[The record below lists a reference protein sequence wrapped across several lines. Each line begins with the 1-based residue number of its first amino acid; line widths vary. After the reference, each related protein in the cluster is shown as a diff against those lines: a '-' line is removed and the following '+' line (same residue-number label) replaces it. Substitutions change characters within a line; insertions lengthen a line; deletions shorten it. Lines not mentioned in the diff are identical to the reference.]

1 MLKTTQ
7 RSTGGTVRSHPSRN
21 ITARRL
27 MFLLA
32 LASCPA
38 SLMAQERGAGA
49 MQPED
54 PLLTLDGAVSLA
66 LSNNRAVKNSALEAQ
81 KSDDQVSVA
90 RSRRLPKFQLDV
102 LAGSLLQ
109 PFDFTF
115 RAGSFGTYPSTG
127 PIPSTDAKIRTPAR
141 FTTFTT
147 ASIDQPLSQLYKIN
161 LGVRATELGREITRE
176 GLRAER
182 QKVAADVRR
191 AYFGLVAS
199 QTSVEAARRR
209 WRRSSRRSASR
220 LSTLRS
226 ARCFVPTRWKS
237 SRAWPGADTSC
248 PRRRTGS
255 PPSGRCSTTCW
266 AASSRHASASSRS
279 PSTRRD
285 ELTLE
290 PARQRAAES
299 RPELR
304 QAEAREKQADYERR
318 IAKADY
324 IPDVSASVRYV
335 GFYNYEVLPR
345 NVAMAGVFVNW
356 EPFDWSR
363 RSNKVAE
370 RTKALEQASNG
381 AQQARSQVAI
391 EVGAKYRRWSEAAL
405 LVPAAR
411 TGYEAATEQLRVTR
425 TSTRTEAALLKDLLQ
440 AQARTSEAQ
449 FQYQQALSSYW
460 GAMAEL
466 RRAMGDE

>member
-1 MLKTTQ
+1 
-7 RSTGGTVRSHPSRN
+7 
-21 ITARRL
+21 

-32 LASCPA
+32 LGSCPA

-127 PIPSTDAKIRTPAR
+127 PIPSTDAKIRTPAQ
-141 FTTFTT
+141 FTTVTT

-199 QTSVEAARRR
+199 QTSVEAARQAVETLVETQRVTAQHVAQR
-209 WRRSSRRSASR
+209 TVLRADALEVESR
-220 LSTLRS
+220 LARSRYELSTAENGLATQREMLN
-226 ARCFVPTRWKS
+226 
-237 SRAWPGADTSC
+237 DLL
-248 PRRRTGS
+248 
-255 PPSGRCSTTCW
+255 GRDVATPFRVEPIAEQT
-266 AASSRHASASSRS
+266 AS
-279 PSTRRD
+279 
-285 ELTLE
+285 EMTLE
-290 PARQRAAES
+290 SARQRAAES
-299 RPELR
+299 RPEIR
-304 QAEAREKQADYERR
+304 QAQAREKQAQYERR
-318 IAKADY
+318 LAKAEY
-324 IPDVSASVRYV
+324 IPDLSASVRYV
-335 GFYNYEVLPR
+335 GYYNFEVLPR
-345 NVAMAGVFVNW
+345 NVAVAGVYLSW
-356 EPFDWSR
+356 EPFDWGR
-363 RSNKVAE
+363 RAKKVAE
-370 RTKALEQASNG
+370 KTKALEQANNG
-381 AQQARSQVAI
+381 AQQTQSQVAI
-391 EVGAKYRRWSEAAL
+391 EVGASYRKLSEAAL
-405 LVPAAR
+405 LVQAAR
-411 TGYEAATEQLRVTR
+411 TGYEAATEQVRETGDKYKL
-425 TSTRTEAALLKDLLQ
+425 EAALLRDLLQ
-440 AQARTSEAQ
+440 AQARTTEAR

-460 GAMAEL
+460 SAAADL
-466 RRAMGDE
+466 RRAIGDE